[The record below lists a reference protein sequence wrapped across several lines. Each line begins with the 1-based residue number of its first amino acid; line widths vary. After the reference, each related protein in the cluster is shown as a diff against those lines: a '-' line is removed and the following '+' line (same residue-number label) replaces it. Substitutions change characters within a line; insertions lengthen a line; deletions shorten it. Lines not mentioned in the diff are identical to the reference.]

1 MKKKVIII
9 GGSKGIGRAINN
21 IFKKDGAYLTHPM
34 SSKTLDTSNI
44 HSINKFLKIHKK
56 TDILVLN
63 TGGPP
68 KSSNIKNI
76 SYDEWIKNFNQLF
89 YGFYKILTNI
99 KIAKNG
105 YVFLISSH
113 LIETQNTDMVISA
126 SLRTGF
132 LHVFKALS
140 VSMAKD
146 KITFLNIAPGPIKTD
161 RLLSLNN
168 GNIEGLKNVVPAGYV
183 SSQNELSKFIYSL
196 VKYKIKYLTNKTI
209 VFDGG
214 ISNRFL

>member
-21 IFKKDGAYLTHPM
+21 IFKEDGAYLTHPM

-183 SSQNELSKFIYSL
+183 SSPNELSKFIYSL

>member
-21 IFKKDGAYLTHPM
+21 IFKRDEAYLTHPM

-44 HSINKFLKIHKK
+44 HSINNFLKIHKK
-56 TDILVLN
+56 TNILVLN

-89 YGFYKILTNI
+89 FGFYKILTNI

-168 GNIEGLKNVVPAGYV
+168 GNIEGLKNVVPAGYI
-183 SSQNELSKFIYSL
+183 SSPNELSKFIYSL
-196 VKYKIKYLTNKTI
+196 VEYKIKYLTNKTI
-209 VFDGG
+209 IFDGG

>member
-21 IFKKDGAYLTHPM
+21 IFKRDGAYLTHPM

-44 HSINKFLKIHKK
+44 NSIDNFLKIHKK
-56 TDILVLN
+56 TDILILN

-89 YGFYKILTNI
+89 FGFYKILTTI

-113 LIETQNTDMVISA
+113 LIETQNSDMVISA

-140 VSMAKD
+140 VSMTKD

-168 GNIEGLKNVVPAGYV
+168 GNIEGLKNAVPAGYV
-183 SSQNELSKFIYSL
+183 SSPNELSKFIYSL